1 MSPINKKRKI
11 ADGNHQS
18 GKRLRPDSTDAA
30 SAQSGAKKTSTSLET
45 LQWTQVPIPDR
56 FEDAE
61 GFFGLEEIEDVEIV
75 RDDKRGRL
83 VYRVGKGSCDRS
95 LLYAFAN
102 LHSTSPILQNSRAPY
117 C

>member
-1 MSPINKKRKI
+1 MSPINNKRKI
-11 ADGNHQS
+11 ADGNLQS
-18 GKRLRPDSTDAA
+18 GKRLRPDSA
-30 SAQSGAKKTSTSLET
+30 SAKSGARKTSTSLEN
-45 LQWTQVPIPDR
+45 LPWTQVPIPDR

-75 RDDKRGRL
+75 RDEKLGRL
-83 VYRVGKGSCDRS
+83 EYRVGKGSCDRS

-102 LHSTSPILQNSRAPY
+102 LHSTNPILQNSRAPY

>member
-11 ADGNHQS
+11 ADVNHKS
-18 GKRLRPDSTDAA
+18 GKRLQPDSTDAA
-30 SAQSGAKKTSTSLET
+30 FLQSGAKKTVTSLEI
-45 LQWTQVPIPDR
+45 LPWTQVPIPDR

-75 RDDKRGRL
+75 RDEKLGRL
-83 VYRVGKGSCDRS
+83 EYRVGKGSCDRS
-95 LLYAFAN
+95 LLYAVTN
-102 LHSTSPILQNSRAPY
+102 LHSTNPILQNGRAH

>member
-11 ADGNHQS
+11 ADGIHKS
-18 GKRLRPDSTDAA
+18 GKPDSTV
-30 SAQSGAKKTSTSLET
+30 TSLET
-45 LQWTQVPIPDR
+45 LPWTQVPIPDR

-75 RDDKRGRL
+75 RDEKLGRL
-83 VYRVGKGSCDRS
+83 EYRVGKGSCDRS

-102 LHSTSPILQNSRAPY
+102 LHSTNPILQNSRAPY
-117 C
+117 W